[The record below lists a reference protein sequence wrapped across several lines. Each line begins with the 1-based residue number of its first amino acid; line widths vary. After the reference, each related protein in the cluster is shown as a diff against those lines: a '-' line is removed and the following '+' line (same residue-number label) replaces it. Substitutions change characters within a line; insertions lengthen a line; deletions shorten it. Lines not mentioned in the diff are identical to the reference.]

1 MAFKKSAYKL
11 PFVDHTSLIRGSSDT
26 ARSKSLSK
34 CLEKSFCHVMVI
46 SGIQDLQV
54 KIHSGTVRYGIEK
67 FTNHFGIH
75 CSEEGTV
82 NSAWKFR

>member
-1 MAFKKSAYKL
+1 
-11 PFVDHTSLIRGSSDT
+11 
-26 ARSKSLSK
+26 
-34 CLEKSFCHVMVI
+34 MVI

-75 CSEEGTV
+75 CSEERYGKFSLEV
-82 NSAWKFR
+82 QVGSARKIDSSECKCLIHWEYKIAVTFNTGFIA